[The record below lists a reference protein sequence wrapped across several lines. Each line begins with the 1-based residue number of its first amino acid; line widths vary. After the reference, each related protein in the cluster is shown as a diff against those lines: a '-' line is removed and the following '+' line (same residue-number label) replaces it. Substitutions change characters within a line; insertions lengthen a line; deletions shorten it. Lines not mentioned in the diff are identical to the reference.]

1 MTRHQTGPPSI
12 TIKCSNGA
20 SNDPMSPYSTE
31 YSARI
36 GIGQNK
42 EHGAEKRNRA
52 TGYKSNF
59 RPGVY
64 YSTKL
69 DRIDNDPMIGILND
83 SYVSETA
90 KCFADPV
97 QKRSSNN
104 SLPINLS
111 QKGSG
116 FTRLRYKTTPLSDH
130 KLANESE
137 VRKNYLGYQPDRM
150 SLSDK
155 KVGAKVYRSHAY
167 DYTTDPIEYKP
178 LDAFAHNPT
187 SWQKVNRKMDCSENT
202 VEFTTKRLNG
212 GESIT
217 KTNNSKHDYSRQTTK
232 PPYLH
237 GDEETATF
245 NGVRLPNR
253 FTTQMEKFKY
263 IPHTERETFA
273 LKESA
278 NAVKCSTGCTQNN
291 DRFVPGTNRDAQR
304 FLSHYDHHFKRPERP
319 GQKQPATRQCD
330 NGFTKS
336 TRDYKLQLNNDY
348 DASMPP
354 WKSADFYRTRLEKD
368 KCILSNPAPFDETR
382 NYKMNP
388 Q

>member
-36 GIGQNK
+36 GIGQSK
-42 EHGAEKRNRA
+42 EHGPEKRNRA

-69 DRIDNDPMIGILND
+69 DRIDNEPMIGILD
-83 SYVSETA
+83 DFQYVSETA
-90 KCFADPV
+90 KCFANPMK
-97 QKRSSNN
+97 KRGTSGT
-104 SLPINLS
+104 SLPVNLS

-137 VRKNYLGYQPDRM
+137 VRKNYLGFQPNRM
-150 SLSDK
+150 SLAEK
-155 KVGAKVYRSHAY
+155 KVGPKVYRSHAY
-167 DYTTDPIEYKP
+167 
-178 LDAFAHNPT
+178 
-187 SWQKVNRKMDCSENT
+187 
-202 VEFTTKRLNG
+202 EFTTKRLNG
-212 GESIT
+212 AESIVR
-217 KTNNSKHDYSRQTTK
+217 TNNSKHDYSRATTK

-263 IPHTERETFA
+263 IPHTERATFA

-278 NAVKCSTGCTQNN
+278 NAVKCSTGSTQNN
-291 DRFVPGTNRDAQR
+291 DRFV
-304 FLSHYDHHFKRPERP
+304 
-319 GQKQPATRQCD
+319 
-330 NGFTKS
+330 
-336 TRDYKLQLNNDY
+336 
-348 DASMPP
+348 
-354 WKSADFYRTRLEKD
+354 
-368 KCILSNPAPFDETR
+368 
-382 NYKMNP
+382 
-388 Q
+388 